1 MPKIKMP
8 KAAPSIDMT
17 PMVDLA
23 FLLVTFF
30 MLSANFRETEP
41 VQVDTP
47 SSVAEVII
55 PKNIIMVTVDKGGRV
70 FFNVSGAET
79 RAEVLAQMEEKYK
92 VNVGPEGRENFIKM
106 TSFGCSMAELPG
118 YLKMSTE
125 ERKRF
130 DTKGIP
136 ADTTA
141 GGRNE
146 LKDWINFSN
155 KSAMSYGKLN
165 YEEALMRDA
174 AASADDFKPKF
185 ILKVDSKA
193 VYVHAKNVIDI
204 FRDLNLSNLNF
215 VTNLEENPN
224 APAGGAANTNRQ

>member
-41 VQVDTP
+41 VSVDTP

-55 PKNIIMVTVDKGGRV
+55 PKNIIMVTIDKGGRV

-79 RAEVLAQMEEKYK
+79 RSEVLAQMEEKYK
-92 VNVGPEGRENFIKM
+92 VNVGPEGRENFLKM
-106 TSFGCSMAELPG
+106 TSFGCTMAELPA
-118 YLKMSTE
+118 YLKLSTE

-130 DTKGIP
+130 ETKGVP
-136 ADTTA
+136 SDTT
-141 GGRNE
+141 RNE

-155 KSAMSYGKLN
+155 KSAMAYGKLN
-165 YEEALMRDA
+165 YEEALSKDPGA
-174 AASADDFKPKF
+174 NPDDFKPKF

-193 VYVHAKNVIDI
+193 VYVYAKNVIDI
-204 FRDLNLSNLNF
+204 FRDLRLSNLNF

-224 APAGGAANTNRQ
+224 APKTEK